1 MAAKVVTFG
10 QLYKFVRLKCRYL
23 LHALV
28 IVTNVT
34 YFNFKLGGF
43 EVERVEIEY
52 IIVL

>member
-23 LHALV
+23 LHAFA

-34 YFNFKLGGF
+34 YFNFKRGRGR
-43 EVERVEIEY
+43 EEKKEIYFIYY
-52 IIVL
+52 I